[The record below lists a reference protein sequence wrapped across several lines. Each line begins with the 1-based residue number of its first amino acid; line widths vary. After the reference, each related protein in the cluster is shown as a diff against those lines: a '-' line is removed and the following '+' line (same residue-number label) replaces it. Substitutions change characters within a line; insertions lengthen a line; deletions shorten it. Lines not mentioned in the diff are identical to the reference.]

1 MRSNHRSV
9 AFTII
14 TQTFDRI
21 TLCLKMKVKF
31 SDPFLVSDRINE
43 RQEMQKYTCCHLC
56 VSCLPSGSQGLC
68 NSFLSLY
75 ESTWGWVNV
84 NLASQTIILCFP
96 INPHWKKTRDQNTAR
111 ANQSASQDFR
121 LATNQHL
128 KSVDLRNCSKKQH
141 QQNKKQTEPDLR
153 LGLQLLAWAK

>member
-1 MRSNHRSV
+1 MLSPLR
-9 AFTII
+9 
-14 TQTFDRI
+14 
-21 TLCLKMKVKF
+21 
-31 SDPFLVSDRINE
+31 LVSTFWLSGA
-43 RQEMQKYTCCHLC
+43 MQFI
-56 VSCLPSGSQGLC
+56 SE
-68 NSFLSLY
+68 FI
-75 ESTWGWVNV
+75 WVNV